1 MTKFAAVFL
10 SLSFVAASFIPGTS
24 AATNIA
30 GKAAGDN
37 SRPRYVE
44 NQVLIKFKQGSEPVA
59 SGDFIDDRMLPLP
72 GAKARPVAARD
83 LSVRAGLY
91 VLELDGS
98 VTVEEA
104 VRRASIDP
112 RVEYAEPNYLYYPTE
127 TRPNDPNFSDM
138 WGLFN
143 PNCDDCQNGNPR
155 ADIGAVAAWDI
166 TTGSENIVVGV
177 IDSGADLTHP
187 DLAPNAWV
195 NPGEIAGN
203 GLDDDRN
210 GYVDD
215 INGWNF
221 ADDDNK
227 LFNNASVDFHGT
239 HVAGT
244 IGAAGNNGLGVTGVA
259 WKVRLMS
266 LKFLGKKN
274 GTGSTADA
282 VAAIEY
288 AIDQRRRG
296 VNLRVLNASWGGEGE
311 SLVLREAIVAAG
323 NAGILVVCAA
333 GNDASDTDITPEFP
347 TSWSKDINTLISVA
361 AINQTGWLADFSN
374 FGRRTVDVAAP
385 GYQILSVYPHD
396 PQRAPGGG
404 YTIANGTSM
413 ATPHVSGVAVL
424 VWSTEPGLT
433 PAEVKRRIVS
443 TSEPTVMLS
452 SGISS
457 AGQVNAYNAL
467 TNRVVAPRRPVVGT
481 VQFKKKEL
489 IIDGI
494 GFLAGSAV
502 VEVNDVALP
511 VTPVFDESYKIANG
525 TLTRLTVPL
534 GKKGMKKTFPRGFA
548 GKFSVFNASTGE
560 RSDQTFVTKY

>member
-1 MTKFAAVFL
+1 MTKFAAIVL
-10 SLSFVAASFIPGTS
+10 SLSFVAAGFIPGAST
-24 AATNIA
+24 AAKPADN
-30 GKAAGDN
+30 AARDK
-37 SRPRYVE
+37 PRYVE
-44 NQVLIKFKQGSEPVA
+44 NQVLIKFKEGAEPVA
-59 SGDFIDDRMLPLP
+59 AGDFIDDRMLPVP
-72 GAKARPVAARD
+72 GAKARAIGARD
-83 LSVRAGLY
+83 ISKRAGLY
-91 VLELDGS
+91 VLELDES
-98 VTVEEA
+98 VSVEEA
-104 VRRASIDP
+104 VQRASADP
-112 RVEYAEPNYLYYPTE
+112 RVEYAEPNYLYYAAE
-127 TRPNDPNFSDM
+127 TRPNDPKFTDM

-155 ADIGAVAAWDI
+155 ADIDAVAAWDI
-166 TTGSENIVVGV
+166 TTGSENLVVGV
-177 IDSGADLTHP
+177 IDSGADLKHP

-195 NPGEIAGN
+195 NPNEIAGN
-203 GLDDDRN
+203 NLDDDGN

-227 LFNNASVDFHGT
+227 LFNNASIDFHGT

-244 IGAAGNNGLGVTGVA
+244 IGAAGNNGLGVAGVA
-259 WKVRLMS
+259 WKVKLMS
-266 LKFLGKKN
+266 LKFLGNKR
-274 GTGSTADA
+274 GSGSTSDA

-288 AIDQRRRG
+288 AMDQRSRG

-311 SLVLREAIVAAG
+311 SLALREAIQAAG

-333 GNDASDTDITPEFP
+333 GNDASDTDATPEFP
-347 TSWSKDINTLISVA
+347 TCWSKEISSLISVA
-361 AINQTGWLADFSN
+361 AINQTGWLAEFSN

-385 GYQILSVYPHD
+385 GYQILSLYPRD
-396 PQRAPGGG
+396 PERAPEGG

-467 TNRVVAPRRPVVGT
+467 TNRVVAPRRPVIGV
-481 VQFKKKEL
+481 VQFAKKEL
-489 IIDGI
+489 ILDGI
-494 GFLAGSAV
+494 GFPAGSAV
-502 VEVNDVALP
+502 VEVNGVALP
-511 VTPVFDESYKIANG
+511 VTPVFDQSYKIANG
-525 TLTRLTVPL
+525 TLTRLTIPL
-534 GKKGMKKTFPRGFA
+534 GKKMMKKTFPRGFT
-548 GKFSVFNASTGE
+548 GRFSVFNAATGE
-560 RSDQTFVTKY
+560 RSDQTLITR

>member
-1 MTKFAAVFL
+1 MTKFAAIVL
-10 SLSFVAASFIPGTS
+10 SLSVVAASFIPGTS
-24 AATNIA
+24 AAT
-30 GKAAGDN
+30 KAAGKVAGDK

-44 NQVLIKFKQGSEPVA
+44 NQVLIKFKQGAEPVVT
-59 SGDFIDDRMLPLP
+59 GDFIDDRMLPLP
-72 GAKARPVAARD
+72 KAKARAVGARD
-83 LSVRAGLY
+83 LVERAGLY
-91 VLELDGS
+91 VLELDAS
-98 VTVEEA
+98 ISVEEA
-104 VRRASIDP
+104 VRQASADP
-112 RVEYAEPNYLYYPTE
+112 RVEYAEPNYLYYTAE

-143 PNCDDCQNGNPR
+143 PNCDDCNNPNPR

-166 TTGSENIVVGV
+166 TTGSPDLVVGV
-177 IDSGADLTHP
+177 IDSGADLAHP

-195 NPGEIAGN
+195 NPNEIAGN
-203 GLDDDRN
+203 LIDDDRN

-221 ADDDNK
+221 ADDENK
-227 LFNNASVDFHGT
+227 VFNNASVDFHGT

-244 IGAAGNNGLGVTGVA
+244 IGAAGNNRIGVTGVA
-259 WKVRLMS
+259 WNVKLMS
-266 LKFLGKKN
+266 LKFLGKKK

-311 SLVLREAIVAAG
+311 SLALREAIAAAG
-323 NAGILVVCAA
+323 EAGILVVCAA
-333 GNDASDTDITPEFP
+333 GNDSSDTDITPEFP
-347 TSWSKDINTLISVA
+347 TAWSKDLNTLISVA
-361 AINQTGWLADFSN
+361 AINQTGMLADFSN

-385 GYQILSVYPHD
+385 GYQILSLYPHD
-396 PQRAPGGG
+396 PERAPEGG
-404 YTIANGTSM
+404 YTVANGTSM

-424 VWSTEPGLT
+424 VWSAEPGLT
-433 PAEVKRRIVS
+433 PAQVKRRIVS

-467 TNRVVAPRRPVVGT
+467 TNRVVAPRRPQVGA
-481 VQFKKKEL
+481 VEFKKKEL

-502 VEVNDVALP
+502 VEVNGVALS

-525 TLTRLTVPL
+525 TLTRLVVPL
-534 GKKGMKKTFPRGFA
+534 GKKGMKKTFPRGFS
-548 GKFSVFNASTGE
+548 GQLSVFNSSTGE
-560 RSDQTFVTKY
+560 RSDQTAVTKF